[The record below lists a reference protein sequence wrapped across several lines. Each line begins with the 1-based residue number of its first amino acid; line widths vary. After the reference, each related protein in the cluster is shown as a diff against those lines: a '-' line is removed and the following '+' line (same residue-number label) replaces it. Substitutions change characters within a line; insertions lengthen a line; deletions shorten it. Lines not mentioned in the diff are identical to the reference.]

1 MEIVLKRIILR
12 LAGNIDGL
20 KVSKVEAVNLSRNF
34 RQRQLRLE
42 RALED
47 EVTQYFHV
55 YVIRDDED
63 KTYGPYIISGIR
75 DSYDEVLAQIQ

>member
-20 KVSKVEAVNLSRNF
+20 KVSKVEAVEMSLNL

-42 RALED
+42 RALEE

-55 YVIRDDED
+55 YLIRDDED
-63 KTYGPYIISGIR
+63 KHYGPYIISEIH
-75 DSYDEVLAQIQ
+75 DSYDEVLTQIQ